1 MSTRPHP
8 FRTRIVGMRPEHG
21 LSVTQFGYN
30 VMTIV
35 SILMSSLL
43 ILWLKKNLAMIGH
56 PQTFSFPCLSE
67 RISLFKLFE
76 IGFLV
81 VFGDLEGLF
90 CAENENFPV

>member
-1 MSTRPHP
+1 MLGSPDRRYARCS
-8 FRTRIVGMRPEHG
+8 F
-21 LSVTQFGYN
+21 
-30 VMTIV
+30 
-35 SILMSSLL
+35 SL
-43 ILWLKKNLAMIGH
+43 WGVHFVFKVARD
-56 PQTFSFPCLSE
+56 QTFSFPCLSE

>member
-1 MSTRPHP
+1 MILATSAADGVVHALPVLLGLPERPDDDLGATHA
-8 FRTRIVGMRPEHG
+8 
-21 LSVTQFGYN
+21 VT
-30 VMTIV
+30 
-35 SILMSSLL
+35 
-43 ILWLKKNLAMIGH
+43 
-56 PQTFSFPCLSE
+56 QTFSFPCLSE